1 MISDKHTALAN
12 QSRGRPLSHQELD
25 LAAAMERIY
34 ATGEH
39 DYEKVAAAL
48 QRDNVA
54 RPSGAAGP
62 WSAAVLDDE
71 LKRINASLDEAYA
84 KHGIG
89 A

>member
-1 MISDKHTALAN
+1 MVSDRHAALAH
-12 QSRGRPLSHQELD
+12 QSLGRPLSQAEMD
-25 LAAAMERIY
+25 LAVAMERIY

-39 DYEKVAAAL
+39 DFEKVAAAL
-48 QRDNVA
+48 QQEKVA

-62 WSAAVLDDE
+62 WSAAVLHDE

>member
-1 MISDKHTALAN
+1 MISDKHAALAN
-12 QSRGRPLSHQELD
+12 QSRGRPLSPQELE

-39 DYEKVAAAL
+39 DYGQVAAAL
-48 QRDNVA
+48 ERDKVL
-54 RPSGAAGP
+54 RPSGAKGP
-62 WSAAVLDDE
+62 WTAAVLEDE
-71 LKRINASLDEAYA
+71 LRQINASLDEAYA

>member
-1 MISDKHTALAN
+1 MISDKHAALAH
-12 QSRGRPLSHQELD
+12 QSRGRPFTQTEMD
-25 LAAAMERIY
+25 LAVAIERIY

-48 QRDNVA
+48 ERDKVV
-54 RPSGAAGP
+54 RPSGSVGT
-62 WSAAVLDDE
+62 WTAAVLDAE
-71 LKRINASLDEAYA
+71 LKQINQSLDEAYA